1 MKLKSFTAVICVLF
15 TSNCTAALILDGT
28 LDYGVKRKSMW
39 AVQSDVNDG
48 VVTPV
53 VASSLPAS
61 GSADFEGHFAIYD
74 GATGDRELLFGN
86 VAMNYDFAASGNQL
100 TGKLNK
106 IMLVDDE
113 GQRVYGTLMPKI
125 QEKYSGSV
133 AISGNLVSNSVPL
146 SGSGNIVDGA
156 GASHSMTFKAEPSF
170 YIDGSGN
177 YVLSSPWATGTL
189 TDGGGTLR
197 NFSSGYMGARQTP

>member
-1 MKLKSFTAVICVLF
+1 MKLKNFTAVICVLF

-28 LDYGVKRKSMW
+28 LDYGAKRKSMW

-61 GSADFEGHFAIYD
+61 GSADFDGHFAIYD
-74 GATGDRELLFGN
+74 GATGDRELLFGD

-113 GQRVYGTLMPKI
+113 GQRVYGTLAPKI

-133 AISGNLVSNSVPL
+133 AISGSFDTDSIPL
-146 SGSGNIVDGA
+146 TGSGDLVDEDGS
-156 GASHSMTFKAEPSF
+156 SHSMTFAADPSF
-170 YIDGSGN
+170 YQDESGN
-177 YVLSSPWATGTL
+177 FVLSSWATGTL
-189 TDGGGTLR
+189 SNGGSALR
-197 NFSSGYMGARQTP
+197 TFASGYMGARQSQ